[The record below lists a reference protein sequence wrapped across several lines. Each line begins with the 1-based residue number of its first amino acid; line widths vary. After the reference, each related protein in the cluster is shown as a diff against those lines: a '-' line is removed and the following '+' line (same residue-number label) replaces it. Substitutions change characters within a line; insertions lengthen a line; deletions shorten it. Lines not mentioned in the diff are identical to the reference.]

1 MPSGET
7 DSCMVGW
14 KEGMMDPGWWGGLIA
29 FVLAAQPRGSTPS
42 GYEQAVRSQV
52 GGSASCSAT
61 PPVGSRTS

>member
-1 MPSGET
+1 
-7 DSCMVGW
+7 
-14 KEGMMDPGWWGGLIA
+14 MDPGWWGGLIA